1 MIFGLPWWA
10 IVAIVG
16 ITVPLAGMFF
26 AYKEKE
32 LKMEEKRYTSTKES
46 QELRKMIFN
55 LKSRI
60 ENLESVV
67 TNQTSNQQS
76 TGGEISLDDIE
87 IKNDLDDS
95 SNTSNRVR
103 N

>member
-1 MIFGLPWWA
+1 MIFGIPWFGIIP

-16 ITVPLAGMFF
+16 GLFY

-32 LKMEEKRYTSTKES
+32 LALEEKRLTSAKES
-46 QELRKMIFN
+46 HELRKMILN

-60 ENLESVV
+60 ENLEAIATD
-67 TNQTSNQQS
+67 TNSAK
-76 TGGEISLDDIE
+76 GEISLDEIE
-87 IKNDLDDS
+87 IKNDLEDNNS
-95 SNTSNRVR
+95 SSKVR